1 MSLLKQWLWPDV
13 SLSRQAQSAIQEA
26 FLVTLAIAA
35 YRLVWVL
42 IVYLRDSGSGLNW
55 GGLFDGLCF
64 SALGVG
70 LYFRSRT
77 AAVLS
82 FGLYAAEFLYNSVM
96 LRPQNP
102 IIPALIALALFAG
115 VRGSFAYQKLP
126 PRPQDLPSIEQSFR
140 SVKPAPDNLNQP
152 PSANESR

>member
-13 SLSRQAQSAIQEA
+13 SLRRQAQSATQEA

-35 YRLVWVL
+35 YRLAWVL
-42 IVYLRDSGSGLNW
+42 IVYLRDSENRLNW

-82 FGLYAAEFLYNSVM
+82 FGLYVAEFLYNSVM
-96 LRPQNP
+96 VRPQNP
-102 IIPALIALALFAG
+102 IIPALIGLALFAG
-115 VRGSFAYQKLP
+115 IRGSFAYQKLP
-126 PRPQDLPSIEQSFR
+126 PKPKDLPTIEQSFR
-140 SVKPAPDNLNQP
+140 SVKPAPENPNQP
-152 PSANESR
+152 EQSS